1 MRAGTRVLLAF
12 AAVTFVAALLAG
24 CGGSSSSSST
34 SKSLTV
40 SPAHPSPS
48 STITFGFV
56 APTRAGI
63 VGKVIDSYSL
73 SVTGPAGAN
82 CKGSKEAAG
91 TPIAKGATEH
101 IQIGP
106 SQLGANWCV
115 GSYTARVFEIQRPYC
130 KPSQV
135 CPQYVR
141 VAGIVARTS
150 FTVSR

>member
-1 MRAGTRVLLAF
+1 LRTRSWALLAIVV
-12 AAVTFVAALLAG
+12 AAVIAG
-24 CGGSSSSSST
+24 CGGSSSSH
-34 SKSLTV
+34 KGLTV
-40 SPAHPSPS
+40 DPSNPHPS

-73 SVTGPAGAN
+73 SVTGPAGAM
-82 CKGSKEAAG
+82 CKGSEEVAG

-101 IQIGP
+101 IQVGP
-106 SQLGANWCV
+106 AQLHGNWCV

-130 KPSQV
+130 KPGIV

-141 VAGIVARTS
+141 VAGIVARAS
-150 FTVSR
+150 FSVSH

>member
-1 MRAGTRVLLAF
+1 MRRRVWALLAIA
-12 AAVTFVAALLAG
+12 AAVVIAG
-24 CGGSSSSSST
+24 CGGSSSGH
-34 SKSLTV
+34 KGLTV
-40 SPAHPSPS
+40 SPANPHPS

-82 CKGSKEAAG
+82 CRGSQEAAG
-91 TPIAKGATEH
+91 APVAKGATEH
-101 IQIGP
+101 IAIGP
-106 SQLGANWCV
+106 AQLHANWCV
-115 GSYTARVFEIQRPYC
+115 GPYTARIFEIQRPYC
-130 KPSQV
+130 KPGIV

-150 FTVSR
+150 FTVSH